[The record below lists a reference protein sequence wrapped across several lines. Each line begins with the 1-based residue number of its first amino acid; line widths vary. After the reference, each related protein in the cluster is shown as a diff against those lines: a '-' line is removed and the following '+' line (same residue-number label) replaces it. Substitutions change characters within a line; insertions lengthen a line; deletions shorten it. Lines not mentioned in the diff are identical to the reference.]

1 MKTLYHKRL
10 RGRNIVV
17 NMLGEERPPEAL
29 AGYTGFLMNWVG
41 ARSRAQF
48 AHALNER
55 TGLHPREFGVLNVL
69 ARNPG
74 ITQQGVGHEA
84 GVDPSTM
91 VATLDRLE
99 ERGLAE
105 RRPHPDDRRKR
116 SIYLTPAGEETLREG
131 RKVATVVGREA
142 FARLSADER
151 KQLHALLRKLSG
163 LDSD

>member
-1 MKTLYHKRL
+1 
-10 RGRNIVV
+10 
-17 NMLGEERPPEAL
+17 MLGEQRPPEAL
-29 AGYTGFLMNWVG
+29 SGYTGFLMNWVG
-41 ARSRAQF
+41 ARSRARF
-48 AHALNER
+48 AQALHER

-74 ITQQGVGHEA
+74 MTQQDLGQLA

-91 VATLDRLE
+91 VATLDGLE

-116 SIYLTPAGEETLREG
+116 AIYLTAAGQDALREG
-131 RKVATVVGREA
+131 RKVGNVVGREV
-142 FARLSADER
+142 FAPLTGDER

-163 LDSD
+163 LDTEP

>member
-1 MKTLYHKRL
+1 
-10 RGRNIVV
+10 
-17 NMLGEERPPEAL
+17 MLGEERPPEAL
-29 AGYTGFLMNWVG
+29 SGYTGFLMNWVG
-41 ARSRAQF
+41 TRSRERF
-48 AHALNER
+48 ARALSER

-74 ITQQGVGHEA
+74 ITQHGVGQYA

-91 VATLDRLE
+91 VATLDTLERL
-99 ERGLAE
+99 GFAE

-116 SIYLTPAGEETLREG
+116 AVYLTDAGEQALRDG
-131 RKVATVVGREA
+131 RKVAASVGREA

-163 LDSD
+163 LDED